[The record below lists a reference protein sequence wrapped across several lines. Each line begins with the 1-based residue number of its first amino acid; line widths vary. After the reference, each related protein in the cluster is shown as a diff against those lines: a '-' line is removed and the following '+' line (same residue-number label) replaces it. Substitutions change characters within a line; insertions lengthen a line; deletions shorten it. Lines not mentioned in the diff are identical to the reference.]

1 MKKKLRNKS
10 GDHVAHND
18 ELVSQPHTGRND
30 LFPSLALL
38 WIAVNCIDAKPR
50 RVRRALKAQEDA
62 VLRSI
67 ERFGFRI
74 PLLVRRKSCGDRY
87 EVVDGHTRLTAAQR
101 LGAEK
106 LPCLLVD
113 GLPEVEINRLTLS
126 LNKLQESGEWDADAL
141 RLEINDIIDFSGD
154 YEIPGFE
161 VPEIDLMLQDLLI
174 EANDRNPLDD
184 LDCAAADS
192 TDPVTVLGDIWIA
205 DGHRVACGRAQDLA
219 GLACATSMGT
229 TAMIITDP
237 PYNVPVNGHV
247 STVAG
252 RHAEFAQASG
262 EMSPDEFV
270 AFLVACLSPSIAS
283 LQPGGIAYVFMD
295 WRHQGELLAAIREL
309 GLGAINLAVWVKAA
323 AGMGGL
329 YRSQHEL
336 VYVLRKPGAPY
347 RNNVELGRYGR
358 NRSNVWE
365 YGGATSGKTEEDD
378 FSVHPTVKPV
388 AMIRDAILD
397 VSAPGEVVID
407 SFLGSGSTLI
417 AAETAHRRCLGVEI
431 EPVYVDL
438 ALRRW
443 MSLTGRE
450 VRHAAT
456 GETFAQ
462 VAERR
467 SIKLLPA
474 PNEEEADA

>member
-1 MKKKLRNKS
+1 METNSKKKLRNKS

-18 ELVSQPHTGRND
+18 EPVSQSHTDRND

-38 WIAVNCIDAKPR
+38 WIAVNNINAKPR

-141 RLEINDIIDFSGD
+141 RLEIKDIIDFSGD

-192 TDPVTVLGDIWIA
+192 TDPVTVLGEIWIA
-205 DGHRVACGRAQDLA
+205 DGQRVACGRAQDLA
-219 GLACATSMGT
+219 SLACATSIGT

-252 RHAEFAQASG
+252 
-262 EMSPDEFV
+262 
-270 AFLVACLSPSIAS
+270 
-283 LQPGGIAYVFMD
+283 
-295 WRHQGELLAAIREL
+295 
-309 GLGAINLAVWVKAA
+309 
-323 AGMGGL
+323 
-329 YRSQHEL
+329 
-336 VYVLRKPGAPY
+336 
-347 RNNVELGRYGR
+347 
-358 NRSNVWE
+358 
-365 YGGATSGKTEEDD
+365 
-378 FSVHPTVKPV
+378 
-388 AMIRDAILD
+388 
-397 VSAPGEVVID
+397 
-407 SFLGSGSTLI
+407 
-417 AAETAHRRCLGVEI
+417 
-431 EPVYVDL
+431 
-438 ALRRW
+438 
-443 MSLTGRE
+443 
-450 VRHAAT
+450 
-456 GETFAQ
+456 
-462 VAERR
+462 
-467 SIKLLPA
+467 
-474 PNEEEADA
+474 